1 MPEYAGAHHEKPDGS
16 GYPRGLTSAQLPV
29 QSKIMAIADIFE
41 ALTAGDRPYK
51 KSMKLSEAIKIMD
64 IMKKKRHID
73 PDIYDLFIKSRVY
86 YEYAIKEMKKEQ
98 VDMEVE

>member
-1 MPEYAGAHHEKPDGS
+1 MTMKMLQQLPFPRNLENVPEYASAHHEKMDGS

-51 KSMKLSEAIKIMD
+51 KSMKLSEALKVMD
-64 IMKKKRHID
+64 IMKQLH
-73 PDIYDLFIKSRVY
+73 
-86 YEYAIKEMKKEQ
+86 Q
-98 VDMEVE
+98 